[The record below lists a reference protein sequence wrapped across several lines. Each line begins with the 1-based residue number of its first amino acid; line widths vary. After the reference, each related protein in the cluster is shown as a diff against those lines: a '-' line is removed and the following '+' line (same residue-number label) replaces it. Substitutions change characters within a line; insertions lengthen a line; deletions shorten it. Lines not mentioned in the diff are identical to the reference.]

1 MVEAY
6 VPPLI
11 ITVIWA
17 VIGII
22 GPFLARGPNRGV
34 TQCCIML
41 TAVTCWLFWLC
52 CYLTQM
58 NPLIGP
64 KLSMNEI
71 MIMAR
76 EWGNEIKD
84 TMDVVA

>member
-1 MVEAY
+1 MYHVFTYIRTY
-6 VPPLI
+6 VYEHMNLTNSL
-11 ITVIWA
+11 TVIA
-17 VIGII
+17 
-22 GPFLARGPNRGV
+22 FLHS
-34 TQCCIML
+34 
-41 TAVTCWLFWLC
+41 WLC

-84 TMDVVA
+84 TMDITV

>member
-1 MVEAY
+1 MLIYTYTRTYAVLTN
-6 VPPLI
+6 PLTFI
-11 ITVIWA
+11 V
-17 VIGII
+17 
-22 GPFLARGPNRGV
+22 FLHS
-34 TQCCIML
+34 
-41 TAVTCWLFWLC
+41 WLC

-84 TMDVVA
+84 HMDVVV

>member
-1 MVEAY
+1 MLPDAHRSNLLAVVSTCVY
-6 VPPLI
+6 KCSLLFKMLI
-11 ITVIWA
+11 N
-17 VIGII
+17 GYF
-22 GPFLARGPNRGV
+22 P
-34 TQCCIML
+34 CS
-41 TAVTCWLFWLC
+41 WLC
-52 CYLTQM
+52 CYMTQL

-84 TMDVVA
+84 TMAVTV